1 MVLYEMGY
9 NAISPASESTFFTD
23 DVLNL
28 LKNRFKN
35 ILICFDRD
43 KAGVKSMRKIS
54 LKTGLKCFLVHKKYH
69 SKDIS
74 DAIKNNSYTE
84 IKDWLNSILHKYYDN
99 R

>member
-1 MVLYEMGY
+1 
-9 NAISPASESTFFTD
+9 
-23 DVLNL
+23 
-28 LKNRFKN
+28 
-35 ILICFDRD
+35 
-43 KAGVKSMRKIS
+43 MRKIS